1 MRRPLSAIPS
11 RLESR
16 TEHHHRHLEASRGAR
31 ENGVMA
37 ALHTD
42 YKMAR
47 LEKAE
52 EEDEGTRVINLIS
65 PMRSSSSSLAA
76 MSLLNDDVTEQGRLS
91 SPSLS
96 VHPSRQPSFTTSGH
110 PSGDSGGVGGDLHL
124 IDRTGNSIRL

>member
-1 MRRPLSAIPS
+1 MILSRSVRRPHFAAPSANDQMIASYGDRADARNNPPARERETNEGDSAMIIFLSPMRRPLSAIPS

-47 LEKAE
+47 LEQE
-52 EEDEGTRVINLIS
+52 
-65 PMRSSSSSLAA
+65 
-76 MSLLNDDVTEQGRLS
+76 
-91 SPSLS
+91 
-96 VHPSRQPSFTTSGH
+96 
-110 PSGDSGGVGGDLHL
+110 
-124 IDRTGNSIRL
+124 